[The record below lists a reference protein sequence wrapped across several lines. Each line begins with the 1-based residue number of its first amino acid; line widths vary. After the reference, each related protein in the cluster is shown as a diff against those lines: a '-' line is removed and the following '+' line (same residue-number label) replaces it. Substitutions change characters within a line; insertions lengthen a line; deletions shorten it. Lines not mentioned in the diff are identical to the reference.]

1 MGRELRA
8 ALYIAVTSEPHPAS
22 WIKGSGVSGH
32 MWREEQRLAS
42 RRRHSPRSTT
52 HLRRLAAVRWFSPRR
67 SSEQLQRE
75 ITALLRYCG
84 SRDRVAALLRLR
96 SALVLCSPR
105 PHREFAVPTT
115 TPTFLPSALS
125 HLRGYRYVDTAC
137 LCKGGFVWAPTTAF
151 VCLPSI
157 TAGRAAPT
165 FRVLRIKKP
174 ASLTIMG

>member
-1 MGRELRA
+1 MSAAAAAQPPSPAADTTRLCRKTHRWFLPLPVQMHMHMSCACMCMCMCCACACACAILR
-8 ALYIAVTSEPHPAS
+8 LTTCPQVD
-22 WIKGSGVSGH
+22 KGSGH

-52 HLRRLAAVRWFSPRR
+52 HLRRLAAVRWISPRR

-115 TPTFLPSALS
+115 TSTFLPSALS
-125 HLRGYRYVDTAC
+125 HLRGYVHC
-137 LCKGGFVWAPTTAF
+137 VS
-151 VCLPSI
+151 V
-157 TAGRAAPT
+157 
-165 FRVLRIKKP
+165 
-174 ASLTIMG
+174 